1 MNTERNYLLAVI
13 AAFIACSVVAYRALH
28 HALGQAVIYW

>member
-1 MNTERNYLLAVI
+1 MNSERNYLYAVI
-13 AAFIACSVVAYRALH
+13 TAFIACSVVAYRTLH